1 MKIPTYLKENNY
13 KVVELKEYFSSIR
26 IVNELE
32 KDKYNEFFEIY
43 YFGELDSDAVITE
56 IFDEKT

>member
-32 KDKYNEFFEIY
+32 KTSIMSSLRY
-43 YFGELDSDAVITE
+43 ITLVNW
-56 IFDEKT
+56 ILIL

>member
-13 KVVELKEYFSSIR
+13 KVVELKEYFSFIR

-32 KDKYNEFFEIY
+32 KDKYNEFFELGNWI
-43 YFGELDSDAVITE
+43 LML
-56 IFDEKT
+56 